1 MAVQG
6 KWVEVGRAW
15 QGLEHQS
22 KMSGQPI
29 RERGGK
35 YFINEY
41 ELNGVKF
48 DDYKNGKL
56 YEYKGP
62 QGNLVNRKTDEFCEC
77 ITGLHDD
84 AIRQAKAARGIPV
97 IWRVED
103 NQVKAFERA
112 VGKVPGVIIIP

>member
-1 MAVQG
+1 M
-6 KWVEVGRAW
+6 EVGRAW